1 MSEVAVQSGWRDS
14 VPSATT
20 GVFVAP
26 RSKLMT
32 ESGVGADLRPHEV
45 SAEQIDVTL
54 LLKRQTGCFLPR
66 ARSSCLVPKPATFA
80 HDGVLR
86 SSTPLSVGALASSGA
101 VSAACLNLI
110 VASHLESMPA
120 ALACRLVGNGS
131 AEVRAGI
138 VVTGTELL
146 SGLISDRNGPWLAQR
161 LGELGVEV
169 SHLLCVGDR
178 AEDLAATLRFLGDQ
192 GVDLIVTSGGLGPTA
207 DDLTA
212 EVVAGFAGVELELD
226 EAMEQQIAAILA
238 RFRQLAQF
246 SPEALRRA
254 NRKQA
259 MVPRG
264 AEPLPPVGTAPGLV
278 VGVPG
283 GPTVIVLPGP
293 PRELQTMWP
302 AALATPAVRAVL
314 SRTQPFETSRLRLF
328 GLPESEIAAT
338 LHEVSATLDLAPLEI
353 TTCLRRAEL
362 EIDIR
367 HRPGAEAARDA
378 LIDQIR
384 SRHARYLFS
393 TDGTSLDDQ
402 LAGLLQ
408 GRWIGLAESCTGGL
422 LAARLTERPGSS
434 DYVAGG
440 VVAYSNAA
448 KTHLLSVPAELIEQ
462 HGAVSPEVARAMADG
477 VRQRFGADVGA
488 AITGVA
494 GPGGGTDD
502 KPVGY
507 VCLCVTTGDGAV
519 LARDPVLPGDRAEIR
534 DRSATVAMH
543 LVRRV
548 LIRLDPLGSAP

>member
-1 MSEVAVQSGWRDS
+1 M
-14 VPSATT
+14 
-20 GVFVAP
+20 
-26 RSKLMT
+26 
-32 ESGVGADLRPHEV
+32 
-45 SAEQIDVTL
+45 
-54 LLKRQTGCFLPR
+54 
-66 ARSSCLVPKPATFA
+66 
-80 HDGVLR
+80 
-86 SSTPLSVGALASSGA
+86 
-101 VSAACLNLI
+101 
-110 VASHLESMPA
+110 ASHLESMPV
-120 ALACRLVGNGS
+120 ALACRLVSNDGTD
-131 AEVRAGI
+131 VRAGI

-146 SGLISDRNGPWLAQR
+146 SGQLTDRNGPWLAQR

-169 SHLLCVGDR
+169 AHLLCVGDR
-178 AEDLAATLRFLGDQ
+178 SEDLAATLRFLAGQ

-207 DDLTA
+207 DDVTT
-212 EVVAGFAGVELELD
+212 EVVAEFAGVQLELD
-226 EAMEQQIAAILA
+226 EAMEHQIAGILA
-238 RFRQLAQF
+238 RFRQLSRF
-246 SPEALRRA
+246 SPEALRVA

-264 AEPLPPVGTAPGLV
+264 AEPLAPVGTAPGLV
-278 VGVPG
+278 VGVKG
-283 GPTVIVLPGP
+283 GPMVIVLPGP

-314 SRTQPFETSRLRLF
+314 SRTRPFEASRLRLF

-338 LHEVSATLDLAPLEI
+338 LREVSATLDLAPLEI

-362 EIDIR
+362 EVDIR
-367 HRPGAEAARDA
+367 HRPGAEATRDA
-378 LIDQIR
+378 LIEAIR

-408 GRWIGLAESCTGGL
+408 GRRIGLAESCTGGL

-434 DYVAGG
+434 DYVVGG

-448 KTHLLSVPAELIEQ
+448 KTQLLGVPAELIEQ

-477 VRQRFGADVGA
+477 ALDRFGADVGA

-494 GPGGGTDD
+494 GPGGGTGA

-507 VCLCVTTGDGAV
+507 VCLCVTTGDGVV

-534 DRSATVAMH
+534 DRSVTVAMH

-548 LIRLDPLGSAP
+548 LIRPDVA